1 MRRAFVQLLSVT
13 LSGTTFYVTRITKSP
28 FVSPSVAKMHT
39 LVQSVTVTMAGIVG
53 KYYHDSDSWCHHDW
67 QG

>member
-1 MRRAFVQLLSVT
+1 MRRAFVQLVSAT
-13 LSGTTFYVTRITKSP
+13 LSGTTFYVTRITKLP
-28 FVSPSVAKMHT
+28 FVSPSDAKMTT

-53 KYYHDSDSWCHHDW
+53 KYYHDYDGWCHYDW